1 MSEEIKNNVQPRPV
15 NPADLEFDQ
24 ASREDFQKL
33 LDKENLKIP
42 LAGDIVKGTVLAA
55 SKAEVKLDI
64 GGITTG
70 VVRGRELYFEADEY
84 ANLKTGDEVE
94 ATIIEEENENGE
106 LELSFRSAGQQ
117 KAWSTLLDA
126 FENRKILKVKVND
139 VNKGGLIVS
148 FAQIQGFLPVS
159 QLAPENYPRVNGGD
173 KGKILDKLKSFI
185 GADFEVK
192 VMNLDE
198 KDEKLIVSEKE
209 AWQEKQKDIISKYKV
224 GSVVSGAITAL
235 TDFGVFLSF
244 GENLEG
250 LIHISELAWQRIE
263 DPSDLFKVG
272 DRVKAEIISIEGSK
286 IFLSAKKLLTDPW
299 REVEN
304 KYKIGQ
310 TVTGVILKVNPFG
323 LFVELDKDIHG
334 LSHISQLGLTPG
346 QKINEVYKV
355 GGKKEFTVVS
365 IEPKEHRLGLAVV
378 LKQKEL
384 VQTGVG
390 ATELPVAESPV
401 ASSAVG
407 PQTTKS
413 EVRVGQGK
421 KEEKSKKSLTAKI
434 ESEKKSKVKK
444 AKKEKAEAVG
454 EIKVKAEKIASAV
467 ASTGVKE
474 KAEKKK
480 SAQGAC
486 LPARQGFASGGKDK

>member
-1 MSEEIKNNVQPRPV
+1 MTDETKNHGQIKPINSD
-15 NPADLEFDQ
+15 DLDFDE

-33 LDKENLKIP
+33 LDKENSKIP

-84 ANLKTGDEVE
+84 ANLKPGDEVE

-117 KAWSTLLDA
+117 KAWSNLVDA
-126 FENRKILKVKVND
+126 YENRKILKVKVND
-139 VNKGGLIVS
+139 VNKGGLLVS

-173 KGKILDKLKSFI
+173 KGKILDKLRSFI
-185 GADFEVK
+185 GTDFEVK
-192 VMNLDE
+192 VMTLDE
-198 KDEKLIVSEKE
+198 KEEKLVVSEKE

-224 GSVVSGAITAL
+224 GSVVDGSITAL

-250 LIHISELAWQRIE
+250 LVHISELAWQRIE

-272 DRVKAEIISIEGSK
+272 DKVRAEIISIEGSK

-299 REVEN
+299 HDVET
-304 KYKIGQ
+304 KYKVGQ
-310 TVTGVILKVNPFG
+310 AVTGTILKVNPFG

-346 QKINEVYKV
+346 QKISEVYKV
-355 GGKKEFTVVS
+355 GDKKEFTVVS
-365 IEPKEHRLGLAVV
+365 IEPKDHRLGLAISAEAKKAEETSAGAAGLKPAQAEGKAVEPAE
-378 LKQKEL
+378 LKQTKEKPAIKKKPAKTKA
-384 VQTGVG
+384 VK
-390 ATELPVAESPV
+390 AETDK
-401 ASSAVG
+401 AAD
-407 PQTTKS
+407 KA
-413 EVRVGQGK
+413 K
-421 KEEKSKKSLTAKI
+421 KPKI
-434 ESEKKSKVKK
+434 EEVG
-444 AKKEKAEAVG
+444 AKKEKE
-454 EIKVKAEKIASAV
+454 
-467 ASTGVKE
+467 
-474 KAEKKK
+474 EKKK
-480 SAQGAC
+480 SAQGGSD
-486 LPARQGFASGGKDK
+486 RDGKEAVK